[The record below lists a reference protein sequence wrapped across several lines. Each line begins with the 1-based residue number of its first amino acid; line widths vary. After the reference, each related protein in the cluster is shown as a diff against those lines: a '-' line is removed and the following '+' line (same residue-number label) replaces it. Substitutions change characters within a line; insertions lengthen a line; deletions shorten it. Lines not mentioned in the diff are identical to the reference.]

1 MATITTQ
8 RLHLT
13 PFEPSDWAFF
23 RTLREDRAIM
33 RYMAAIAPE
42 KETRRVFA
50 ARLTAPHVF
59 VIRMHDDDTPL
70 GDIGL
75 QISAVNREEADIGY
89 TVVPA
94 AQGKGIASEALRAMC
109 EYAFNQTGVKAV
121 NAYVLADNGGS
132 VRVLEKAG
140 FVRTQVLEKAYE
152 IDGVR
157 YDDWV
162 YRLECS
168 AVRVPGGTAF
178 ARPTGFV
185 GPVSAA
191 PPGIKLLQRPFQE
204 LLQTRALRVG

>member
-1 MATITTQ
+1 MATITTP

-23 RTLREDRAIM
+23 RSLRENRDIM

-50 ARLTAPHVF
+50 ARLMAEHVF
-59 VIRMHDDDTPL
+59 VIRFQNDDTPL

-75 QISAVNREEADIGY
+75 QISPENREEADIGY

-94 AQGKGIASEALRAMC
+94 AQGKGIASEALRAVC
-109 EYAFNQTGVKAV
+109 DYAFSQTSVKAI

-162 YRLECS
+162 YRLECG
-168 AVRVPGGTAF
+168 AHREREKGQTYFNEPFRNCCKRGLCGF
-178 ARPTGFV
+178 ASTSSGCPCSSIL
-185 GPVSAA
+185 P
-191 PPGIKLLQRPFQE
+191 
-204 LLQTRALRVG
+204 